1 MVLHAVPTTVPR
13 LLADRSASEPDRE
26 ALVVDG
32 VGALTFGSWQQRAAD
47 LAERLRELRVA
58 PGDRVC
64 LRFGAADW
72 LDYAVAYVAVQRLGA
87 VAVPVA
93 GDAAPAELA
102 HVLADSGA
110 AGLVHAGTTPHETQ
124 ADTEPRDNHA
134 DTEPRENDP
143 DAAPREDGAGTEPRD
158 DGGWTL
164 AVGDGEGTRG
174 GADLSTPDGLAQI
187 LYTSGT
193 TARPKGVAAGHAN
206 VTYGAAAR
214 HRPFR
219 HSRHLL
225 HAFAIGTNAGQIML
239 MNALLAHPAVVTLPQ
254 FTPLRFAR
262 AITRWS
268 AGTVFVVPAMAME
281 LLAVAAGHD
290 LSSVRLL
297 GSAAAPL
304 PAPVAARLV
313 AAFPNAT
320 IVNYYTSTE
329 AAPAQ
334 TAMAYDP
341 DRPGSV
347 GRAIAGGGVRVLDG
361 GRPCAPGEV
370 GAVWMRSPA
379 PPRTY
384 FGDTQTSATAF
395 QDGWVRMGD
404 VGYVDAEGYLYLVE
418 RDSDVVK
425 TGAHRVSTLQIEAAI
440 HEHPAVADAAVVGLP
455 HDVLGV
461 ELAAVI
467 VVSGGAALTPPALRA
482 FLAERLAPHEIPS
495 RVHAVDRLPRN
506 RGGKVDKR
514 SLRRSLS

>member
-1 MVLHAVPTTVPR
+1 MAVHAAPTTVPR
-13 LLADRSASEPDRE
+13 LLADRSTSEPDRE

-32 VGALTFGSWQQRAAD
+32 IGSLTFGSWQRRAAD
-47 LAERLRELRVA
+47 LAERLRQRGVA
-58 PGDRVC
+58 PGDRVG
-64 LRFGAADW
+64 LRFGSAEW

-87 VAVPVA
+87 VAVPISD
-93 GDAAPAELA
+93 DAAPAELA
-102 HVLADSGA
+102 HVLADCGA
-110 AGLVHAGTTPHETQ
+110 AGLVHAGGAPGWPGGWT
-124 ADTEPRDNHA
+124 HA
-134 DTEPRENDP
+134 VD
-143 DAAPREDGAGTEPRD
+143 DGAGSRC
-158 DGGWTL
+158 
-164 AVGDGEGTRG
+164 GEDR
-174 GADLSTPDGLAQI
+174 STPHGLAQI

-193 TARPKGVAAGHAN
+193 TARPKGVAASHAN
-206 VTYGAAAR
+206 VTYSSGAR

-225 HAFAIGTNAGQIML
+225 HAFAIGTNAAQIML
-239 MNALLAHPAVVTLPQ
+239 MNALLAHPAVVTLPR

-262 AITRWS
+262 AIARWS

-281 LLAVAAGHD
+281 LLTVAEGHD

-334 TAMAYDP
+334 TAMTYDP
-341 DRPGSV
+341 ERPDSV
-347 GRAIAGGGVRVLDG
+347 GRPIAGGGVRVLDDAG
-361 GRPCAPGEV
+361 QPCAPGEI

-379 PPRTY
+379 PTRTY
-384 FGDTQTSATAF
+384 FGDAATSAAAF

-404 VGYVDAEGYLYLVE
+404 IGHVDADGYLYLVE
-418 RDSDVVK
+418 RDGDLVK

-455 HDVLGV
+455 HEVLGV
-461 ELAAVI
+461 ELAAAIVI
-467 VVSGGAALTPPALRA
+467 GGDAALTPQALRA
-482 FLAERLAPHEIPS
+482 FLADRLAPHEIPS
-495 RVHAVDRLPRN
+495 RVHVMDKLPRN

-514 SLRRSLS
+514 SLRRSLT

>member
-1 MVLHAVPTTVPR
+1 MVLHAVPPTVPR
-13 LLADRSASEPDRE
+13 LLADRSLSEPDRE

-32 VGALTFGSWQQRAAD
+32 VGALTFGAWQRRAVG
-47 LAERLRELRVA
+47 LAGRLRERGVA
-58 PGDRVC
+58 PGDRVG

-72 LDYAVAYVAVQRLGA
+72 LDYAVASVAVQRLGA
-87 VAVPVA
+87 AAVPVPD
-93 GDAAPAELA
+93 DAPPAELA
-102 HVLADSGA
+102 HVLGDCGA
-110 AGLVHAGTTPHETQ
+110 TGLVHAG
-124 ADTEPRDNHA
+124 
-134 DTEPRENDP
+134 DP
-143 DAAPREDGAGTEPRD
+143 PGWT
-158 DGGWTL
+158 GGWTH
-164 AVGDGEGTRG
+164 AAGDGAESPDGP
-174 GADLSTPDGLAQI
+174 DLSTSDGLAQI

-193 TARPKGVAAGHAN
+193 TARPKGVAASHAN
-206 VTYGAAAR
+206 VTYGAGAR

-225 HAFAIGTNAGQIML
+225 HAFAIGTNAAQVML
-239 MNALLAHPAVVTLPQ
+239 MNALLAHPAVVTLPR

-262 AITRWS
+262 AIARWS

-281 LLAVAAGHD
+281 LLACVDRGDDHD

-304 PAPVAARLV
+304 PGPVAARLA

-341 DRPGSV
+341 ERPGSV
-347 GRAIAGGGVRVLDG
+347 GRPIAGGGLRVVDD
-361 GRPCAPGEV
+361 GRPCAPGEI

-379 PPRTY
+379 PARTY
-384 FGDTQTSATAF
+384 FGDTATSATAF

-404 VGYVDAEGYLYLVE
+404 VGYVDADGFLYLVE
-418 RDSDVVK
+418 RDSEVVK

-455 HDVLGV
+455 HEVLGV

-467 VVSGGAALTPPALRA
+467 VLGGDASLTPPELRA
-482 FLAERLAPHEIPS
+482 FLADRLAPHEIPS
-495 RVHAVDRLPRN
+495 RVHTVDRLPRN
-506 RGGKVDKR
+506 RGGKVDKS
-514 SLRRSLS
+514 SLRRTLP

>member
-1 MVLHAVPTTVPR
+1 MVLHAVPPTVPR
-13 LLADRSASEPDRE
+13 LLTDRSTSEPDRE

-32 VGALTFGSWQQRAAD
+32 VGALTFGAWQRRATG
-47 LAERLRELRVA
+47 LAERLRQRRVA
-58 PGDRVC
+58 PGDRVG
-64 LRFGAADW
+64 LRFGAAEW
-72 LDYAVAYVAVQRLGA
+72 LDFAVAYVAVQRLGA
-87 VAVPVA
+87 VAVPVS

-102 HVLADSGA
+102 HALADCAA
-110 AGLVHAGTTPHETQ
+110 AGLVHGG
-124 ADTEPRDNHA
+124 
-134 DTEPRENDP
+134 
-143 DAAPREDGAGTEPRD
+143 AAPGWT
-158 DGGWTL
+158 GGWTH
-164 AVGDGEGTRG
+164 ATTDGDDGTGDG
-174 GADLSTPDGLAQI
+174 GADLSTSDGLAQI

-193 TARPKGVAAGHAN
+193 TARPKGVAATHAN
-206 VTYGAAAR
+206 VTYGAGAR

-225 HAFAIGTNAGQIML
+225 HAFAIGTNAAQVML
-239 MNALLAHPAVVTLPQ
+239 MTALLAHPAVVTLPQ

-262 AITRWS
+262 AIARWS
-268 AGTVFVVPAMAME
+268 AGTVFVVPAMAKE
-281 LLAVAAGHD
+281 LLAVADGHD

-304 PAPVAARLV
+304 PGPVAARLA

-334 TAMAYDP
+334 TAMTYDP
-341 DRPGSV
+341 ERPDSV
-347 GRAIAGGGVRVLDG
+347 GRPIAGGGLRVTDDE
-361 GRPCAPGEV
+361 GRPCAPGES

-384 FGDTQTSATAF
+384 VGDTVTSGATF

-404 VGYVDAEGYLYLVE
+404 VGYVDEDGFLFLVE
-418 RDSDVVK
+418 RDGDLVK
-425 TGAHRVSTLQIEAAI
+425 TGAHRVSTLQVEAAI

-455 HDVLGV
+455 HEVLGV

-467 VVSGGAALTPPALRA
+467 VVGGSAALTPQALRA
-482 FLAERLAPHEIPS
+482 FLSGRLAPHEIPS
-495 RVHAVDRLPRN
+495 LVHVVDKLPRN

-514 SLRRSLS
+514 SLRRSLT

>member
-1 MVLHAVPTTVPR
+1 MVLHAPPTTVPR

-32 VGALTFGSWQQRAAD
+32 IGALTFGSWQRRAAD
-47 LAERLRELRVA
+47 LAEQLQQRRVA
-58 PGDRVC
+58 PGDRVG
-64 LRFGAADW
+64 LRFGAAEW

-87 VAVPVA
+87 VAVPISD
-93 GDAAPAELA
+93 DAAPAELA
-102 HVLADSGA
+102 HMLADCGA
-110 AGLVHAGTTPHETQ
+110 VGLVHAGGAPDWPGGWTHA
-124 ADTEPRDNHA
+124 AD
-134 DTEPRENDP
+134 
-143 DAAPREDGAGTEPRD
+143 DGAGSQC
-158 DGGWTL
+158 
-164 AVGDGEGTRG
+164 GEDR
-174 GADLSTPDGLAQI
+174 STPHSLAQI

-193 TARPKGVAAGHAN
+193 TARPKGVAASHAN
-206 VTYGAAAR
+206 VTYGSGAR

-225 HAFAIGTNAGQIML
+225 HAFAIGTNAAQIML

-262 AITRWS
+262 AIARWS

-281 LLAVAAGHD
+281 LLTVADGHD

-304 PAPVAARLV
+304 PGPVAARLV

-341 DRPGSV
+341 ERPDSV
-347 GRAIAGGGVRVLDG
+347 GRPIAGGGVRVIDD
-361 GRPCAPGEV
+361 GRPCAPGEI

-379 PPRTY
+379 PTRTY
-384 FGDTQTSATAF
+384 FGDTATSATAF

-404 VGYVDAEGYLYLVE
+404 VGYLDADGYLYLVE
-418 RDSDVVK
+418 RDSDLVK

-455 HDVLGV
+455 HEVLGV

-467 VVSGGAALTPPALRA
+467 VVSGDAALTPTALRA
-482 FLAERLAPHEIPS
+482 FLADRLAPHEIPS
-495 RVHAVDRLPRN
+495 RVHAMDKLPRN

-514 SLRRSLS
+514 SLRRSLT

>member
-1 MVLHAVPTTVPR
+1 MVLQAAAAPTTVPR

-32 VGALTFGSWQQRAAD
+32 VGALTFGAWQRRADD
-47 LAERLRELRVA
+47 LAERLRRRHVA
-58 PGDRVC
+58 PGDRVG
-64 LRFGAADW
+64 LRFGAAEW
-72 LDYAVAYVAVQRLGA
+72 LDYAVAYIAVQRLGA
-87 VAVPVA
+87 VAVPISD
-93 GDAAPAELA
+93 DAAPAELA
-102 HVLADSGA
+102 HVLADCGA
-110 AGLVHAGTTPHETQ
+110 AGLVHAGG
-124 ADTEPRDNHA
+124 A
-134 DTEPRENDP
+134 P
-143 DAAPREDGAGTEPRD
+143 DRT
-158 DGGWTL
+158 GGWTQ
-164 AVGDGEGTRG
+164 AVGDDAGGRCGE
-174 GADLSTPDGLAQI
+174 DLSTPDGLAQI

-193 TARPKGVAAGHAN
+193 TARPKGVAASHAN
-206 VTYGAAAR
+206 VTYGSGAR

-225 HAFAIGTNAGQIML
+225 HAFAIGTNAAQIML

-262 AITRWS
+262 AIARWS

-281 LLAVAAGHD
+281 LLTVAGGHD

-341 DRPGSV
+341 ERPGSV
-347 GRAIAGGGVRVLDG
+347 GRAIAGGGVRVMRDD
-361 GRPCAPGEV
+361 GRPCAPGET

-379 PPRTY
+379 PARTY
-384 FGDTQTSATAF
+384 FGETRNSDTAAF

-455 HDVLGV
+455 HEVLGV

-482 FLAERLAPHEIPS
+482 FLADRLAPHEIPS
-495 RVHAVDRLPRN
+495 RVHAMDKLPRN
-506 RGGKVDKR
+506 RGGKVDKS
-514 SLRRSLS
+514 SLRRSLT

>member
-1 MVLHAVPTTVPR
+1 M
-13 LLADRSASEPDRE
+13 EPDRE

-32 VGALTFGSWQQRAAD
+32 VGALTFGAWQRRATGLAD
-47 LAERLRELRVA
+47 RLRERGVA
-58 PGDRVC
+58 PGDRVG
-64 LRFGAADW
+64 LRFGAAGW

-87 VAVPVA
+87 VAVPIA
-93 GDAAPAELA
+93 DDAAPAELA
-102 HVLADSGA
+102 HVLADCGA
-110 AGLVHAGTTPHETQ
+110 AGLVHTG
-124 ADTEPRDNHA
+124 
-134 DTEPRENDP
+134 
-143 DAAPREDGAGTEPRD
+143 AAPGWT
-158 DGGWTL
+158 GGWTHTVTDDDL
-164 AVGDGEGTRG
+164 DGSGE
-174 GADLSTPDGLAQI
+174 DLSTPGGLAQI

-193 TARPKGVAAGHAN
+193 TARPKGVAATHAN
-206 VTYGAAAR
+206 VTYGAGAR

-225 HAFAIGTNAGQIML
+225 HAFAIGTNAGQVML

-262 AITRWS
+262 AIARWS

-281 LLAVAAGHD
+281 LLACLDAAGGPD

-304 PAPVAARLV
+304 PAPVAARL
-313 AAFPNAT
+313 ARALPNAT

-329 AAPAQ
+329 SAPAQ
-334 TAMAYDP
+334 TAMTYDP
-341 DRPGSV
+341 ERPGSV
-347 GRAIAGGGVRVLDG
+347 GRPIAGGGVSVKHDDGRV
-361 GRPCAPGEV
+361 CAPGEA

-379 PPRTY
+379 PARTY
-384 FGDTQTSATAF
+384 FGDSAASATAF

-404 VGYVDAEGYLYLVE
+404 VGYLDADGYLYLVE

-440 HEHPAVADAAVVGLP
+440 HEHPAVADVAVVGLP
-455 HDVLGV
+455 HEVLGV

-467 VVSGGAALTPPALRA
+467 VVTGDAPLTPPALRA
-482 FLAERLAPHEIPS
+482 FLAQRLAPHEIPA

-514 SLRRSLS
+514 SLRRSLT

>member
-1 MVLHAVPTTVPR
+1 MVLHAAPTTVPR
-13 LLADRSASEPDRE
+13 LLAGRSTSEPDRE

-32 VGALTFGSWQQRAAD
+32 VGALTFGSWQRRAAD
-47 LAERLRELRVA
+47 LAERLRQCRVA
-58 PGDRVC
+58 PGDRVG
-64 LRFGAADW
+64 LRFGAAEW
-72 LDYAVAYVAVQRLGA
+72 LDFAVAYVAVQRLGA
-87 VAVPVA
+87 VAVPVSD
-93 GDAAPAELA
+93 DAAPAELA
-102 HVLADSGA
+102 HVLADCAA
-110 AGLVHAGTTPHETQ
+110 AGLVHGG
-124 ADTEPRDNHA
+124 
-134 DTEPRENDP
+134 
-143 DAAPREDGAGTEPRD
+143 GAVDWT
-158 DGGWTL
+158 GGW
-164 AVGDGEGTRG
+164 AYAAGDDAGARCGEDR
-174 GADLSTPDGLAQI
+174 STSDGLAQI

-193 TARPKGVAAGHAN
+193 TARPKGVAATHAN
-206 VTYGAAAR
+206 VTYGSGAR

-225 HAFAIGTNAGQIML
+225 HAFAIGTNAAQVML
-239 MNALLAHPAVVTLPQ
+239 MTALLAHPAVVTLPQ

-262 AITRWS
+262 AIARWS

-281 LLAVAAGHD
+281 LLAVAEGHD

-304 PAPVAARLV
+304 PGPVAARLV

-334 TAMAYDP
+334 TAMTYDP
-341 DRPGSV
+341 ERPDSV
-347 GRAIAGGGVRVLDG
+347 GRPIAGGGLRVTDDD
-361 GRPCAPGEV
+361 GRPCAPGEI

-384 FGDTQTSATAF
+384 FGGTTKTGTTTSETTTSGTTTSGAVF

-404 VGYVDAEGYLYLVE
+404 VGYVDADGFLFLVE
-418 RDSDVVK
+418 RDGDVVK

-455 HDVLGV
+455 HEVLGV

-467 VVSGGAALTPPALRA
+467 VVSGDAELTPPALRA
-482 FLAERLAPHEIPS
+482 FLADRLAPHEIPS
-495 RVHAVDRLPRN
+495 LVHVMDRLPRN

-514 SLRRSLS
+514 SLRRSLT

>member
-1 MVLHAVPTTVPR
+1 MVLHAGPTTVPR

-32 VGALTFGSWQQRAAD
+32 VGALTFGTWQRRAAD
-47 LAERLRELRVA
+47 LAERLRQRGVA
-58 PGDRVC
+58 PGDRVG
-64 LRFGAADW
+64 LRFGAAEW
-72 LDYAVAYVAVQRLGA
+72 LDYAVAYVAVQRLGG
-87 VAVPVA
+87 VAVPVP

-102 HVLADSGA
+102 HALADCGA
-110 AGLVHAGTTPHETQ
+110 AGLVHAG
-124 ADTEPRDNHA
+124 
-134 DTEPRENDP
+134 
-143 DAAPREDGAGTEPRD
+143 DAPGGT
-158 DGGWTL
+158 GGWTL
-164 AVGDGEGTRG
+164 AVDDGA
-174 GADLSTPDGLAQI
+174 GARCGEDLSTPDGLAQI

-193 TARPKGVAAGHAN
+193 TAKPKGVAASHAN
-206 VTYGAAAR
+206 VTYGSGAR

-225 HAFAIGTNAGQIML
+225 HAFAIGTNAAQVML
-239 MNALLAHPAVVTLPQ
+239 MNALLAHPAVVTVPQ

-262 AITRWS
+262 AIARWS

-281 LLAVAAGHD
+281 LLTVAGGHD

-304 PAPVAARLV
+304 PAPVAARLS

-334 TAMAYDP
+334 TAMTYDP
-341 DRPGSV
+341 ERPGSV
-347 GRAIAGGGVRVLDG
+347 GRPIAGGGLRVLHDD
-361 GRPCAPGEV
+361 GRPCGTGET

-379 PPRTY
+379 PARTY
-384 FGDTQTSATAF
+384 FGGGSGTTRHDV

-404 VGYVDAEGYLYLVE
+404 VGYLDADGYLYLVE
-418 RDSDVVK
+418 RDSDVIK

-455 HDVLGV
+455 HEVLGV

-467 VVSGGAALTPPALRA
+467 VVSGDTPLTPSALRA

-495 RVHAVDRLPRN
+495 RVHAVDKLPRN

-514 SLRRSLS
+514 SLQRSLT